1 MTNQGKWLLKL
12 RLAALLFIAILVI
25 VTVGWIESDGIKAP
39 LLTMMG
45 SSATVIITLRPPRL
59 ITIQGIG
66 ILVATG
72 VVIAGGMYW
81 LFDAAA
87 PFRGARLTSQ
97 PAFFLLA
104 ILALYVI
111 VSMLILGGWNIIWN
125 GVKSVVR
132 RLLRR

>member
-1 MTNQGKWLLKL
+1 V
-12 RLAALLFIAILVI
+12 LLFIAILVI
-25 VTVGWIESDGIKAP
+25 ITVGWIESDGVKAP

-87 PFRGARLTSQ
+87 PYRDAQLTSQ
-97 PAFFLLA
+97 PAVLLLA
-104 ILALYVI
+104 TLALYII

-125 GVKSVVR
+125 GIKFAVR